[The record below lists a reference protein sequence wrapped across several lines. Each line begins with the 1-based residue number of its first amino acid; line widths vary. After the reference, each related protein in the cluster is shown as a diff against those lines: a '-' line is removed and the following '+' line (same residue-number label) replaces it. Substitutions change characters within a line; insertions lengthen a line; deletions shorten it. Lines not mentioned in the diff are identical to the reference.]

1 MVRAADLNG
10 STELI
15 IREVTNS
22 APGTTWAVGT
32 EINLVSRLS
41 KEQPDKTIFCLDPQI
56 CPCSTMY
63 RIHPS
68 FLCWILEGLVEG
80 EVRNQV
86 VVPQKIKEHARLA
99 LDRMLTL
106 P

>member
-1 MVRAADLNG
+1 M
-10 STELI
+10 
-15 IREVTNS
+15 
-22 APGTTWAVGT
+22 GT
-32 EINLVSRLS
+32 EINLVSRLA
-41 KEQPDKTIFCLDPQI
+41 KEMPEKTIFCLDPQI

-86 VVPQKIKEHARLA
+86 VVQERTKDLARLA